1 MKPLHAAGA
10 LVLTVILYSFTG
22 LRGNVD
28 TCKWFDDN
36 LNADRTEGTMTHQT
50 DLLYN
55 RVALPPDAPVTVH
68 GTAVTNEGGQ
78 LVDYNLSGATICSTA
93 EAVYGP
99 TPSPSP
105 SP

>member
-36 LNADRTEGTMTHQT
+36 LNADRSEGTMTHQT

-55 RVALPPDAPVTVH
+55 RIALPPDAPVTIG
-68 GTAVTNEGGQ
+68 GTAVTNEGSQ
-78 LVDYNLSGATICSTA
+78 LVDYNLSGARICSTA

>member
-1 MKPLHAAGA
+1 MKPLHAAGG
-10 LVLTVILYSFTG
+10 LLLTVILYSFTG

-36 LNADRTEGTMTHQT
+36 LNTDRSEGSMIHQT

-55 RVALPPDAPVTVH
+55 RIALPPDEPVTVR
-68 GTAVTNEGGQ
+68 GTAVTDEGGQ
-78 LVDYNLSGATICSTA
+78 LVDFDLHGATICSTA

-105 SP
+105 AP

>member
-1 MKPLHAAGA
+1 MRPRHAAGA
-10 LVLTVILYSFTG
+10 FAFTVILYSFTG

-36 LNADRTEGTMTHQT
+36 LNADRSVGSMTHQT
-50 DLLYN
+50 DLLFN
-55 RVALPPDAPVTVH
+55 RIALPPDAPVTVR

-78 LVDYNLSGATICSTA
+78 LVDFDLSGATICTTG

-105 SP
+105 AP